1 MKEPAKRTQKM
12 GSIGLFNI
20 SRKDYRRYKKPWMN
34 KPFKTAKTIKNS

>member
-12 GSIGLFNI
+12 SSTGLFNI

-34 KPFKTAKTIKNS
+34 KLFKTAKTIKNS